1 MQDLQNA
8 LDEENSELFFEL
20 LKAYIVNVQN
30 IDECD
35 DDDTPL
41 DQFDSM
47 CHSVPNGISVART
60 RLQEEDLLFM
70 VNVSEQVKRPQDM
83 LMFLGEYFKEV
94 IYRTQKIS
102 DAIKEG
108 DSKKG
113 NSVKQQS
120 DFYITYEIMNSLG
133 TACKMFLENPRQ
145 ELRISIALARNP
157 YFQGEEQIKA
167 IKKNI

>member
-1 MQDLQNA
+1 
-8 LDEENSELFFEL
+8 
-20 LKAYIVNVQN
+20 
-30 IDECD
+30 
-35 DDDTPL
+35 
-41 DQFDSM
+41 
-47 CHSVPNGISVART
+47 
-60 RLQEEDLLFM
+60 M